1 MLRRRNV
8 FKNIVFNFVDEIR
21 AEKRKPKLGQVLKV
35 FERFRGD
42 AQGRSFI
49 IEKLRALYS
58 NANTEFS
65 GKREDKKYTELMR
78 WFNRLHKSFT
88 SQSE

>member
-21 AEKRKPKLGQVLKV
+21 AEKRKPKLGQVLKA

-42 AQGRSFI
+42 SSGRSFI

-58 NANTEFS
+58 NNDTDLLE
-65 GKREDKKYTELMR
+65 GKKEDKKYTELMR

-88 SQSE
+88 S